1 MGKTTTAVNLAAC
14 LSIAE
19 KKVLLI
25 DLDPSGSASS
35 YLGFSEDSIE
45 GDIFSVLSF
54 TKRIENVIYKT
65 KLDNFDFIPIAVQN
79 MNEERMTLLT
89 KNYHLFK
96 NLFSLTLGEY
106 DYIILDCPP
115 YLKGISTLALA
126 GSDSVIAPLRAGQF
140 SISALQKLLTY
151 IIWVRKNI
159 NPKLTLEGI
168 LLTMYEPRT
177 KAWRI
182 TYQYLSEHFSQYL
195 LKSVIP
201 RSTAITESEFYHK
214 PVIMYNVNSNGSMA
228 YLQLTQELLDRG
240 AKDAGQSHV

>member
-1 MGKTTTAVNLAAC
+1 MGKTTTAVNLAAS

-19 KKVLLI
+19 RRVLLI

-35 YLGFSEDSIE
+35 YLGFSEDAIE

-65 KLDNFDFIPIAVQN
+65 KIDNFDFIPIAVQN
-79 MNEERMTLLT
+79 MNEDRLAPLT

-96 NLFSLTLGEY
+96 NLFSLTLSEY
-106 DYIILDCPP
+106 DYILLDCPP

-126 GSDSVIAPLRAGQF
+126 GSDSVIAPLRPGQF
-140 SISALQKLLTY
+140 SISALQKLLTH

-177 KAWRI
+177 KAWRM
-182 TYQYLSEHFSQYL
+182 TYEYLLEHFSNYL

-214 PVIMYNVNSNGSMA
+214 PVIMYNVNANGALA
-228 YLQLTQELLDRG
+228 YLQLTQELLTREQEE
-240 AKDAGQSHV
+240 ANK